1 VDLDLLD
8 GALYA
13 GDPEPAYAWLRS
25 EAPLYRDAHN
35 QLWAVSR
42 HADVIEVEKHP
53 ELYCSRHGFRPKLTG
68 ADLSMIGQDD
78 PEHLAQ
84 RKVLHQRFMPRQVA
98 RLEPQLRATVAELIE
113 AFAGRGR
120 CELVSALAVPLP
132 VITILELLGFSR
144 ERWPEMARWSEIT
157 NSAGG
162 GPRYMTPEVMPA
174 VQAFLAA
181 TAELVA
187 ERRAEPRDDLISR
200 MLADP
205 ARSDA
210 SIQME
215 ALLLLN
221 GGSDTTRHVIG
232 GATLALL
239 RRREQWDWLRA
250 NPRAL
255 PTAVE
260 EFIRWVTPILNMR
273 RTATRDL
280 ELHGAKLHEGDE
292 VLLMY
297 AAANRDERV
306 FREPQRFDVQRRP
319 NPHLAFG
326 FGTHFCLGASLARL
340 ELRVVFE
347 ELLARLPDLRLAPG
361 PEPEWIPNAFTRGLR
376 ALHVEFTPVRRGAA

>member
-1 VDLDLLD
+1 MELDLLD

-13 GDPEPAYAWLRS
+13 GDPEPAYAWLRR
-25 EAPLYRDAHN
+25 EAPVYRDRAN
-35 QLWAVSR
+35 ELWAVSR
-42 HADVIEVEKHP
+42 HADVIAVEKDP
-53 ELYCSRHGFRPKLTG
+53 GLFCSRRGFRPKLTG
-68 ADLSMIGQDD
+68 ADLSMIGRDD
-78 PEHLAQ
+78 PEHLEQ
-84 RKVLHQRFMPRQVA
+84 RKLVHQRFMPRQVA
-98 RLEPQLRATVAELIE
+98 KLEAQLRATVRELIDGFAQAGRAELV
-113 AFAGRGR
+113 R
-120 CELVSALAVPLP
+120 ALAVPLP
-132 VITILELLGFSR
+132 VIAIIELLGFPR
-144 ERWPEMARWSEIT
+144 ERWPEFAHWSEVT

-162 GPRYMTPEVMPA
+162 GPRYFTPEVMPA
-174 VQAFLAA
+174 LHAFTGAA
-181 TAELVA
+181 AELIEA
-187 ERRAEPRDDLISR
+187 RRTEPRDDLISR
-200 MLADP
+200 ILADP

-232 GATLALL
+232 GASLALL
-239 RRREQWDWLRA
+239 RHREQLDWLRA

-255 PTAVE
+255 PVAVE

-273 RTATRDL
+273 RTATRDV
-280 ELHGAKLHEGDE
+280 ELHGCKLREGDE

-297 AAANRDERV
+297 GAANRDERV

-361 PEPEWIPNAFTRGLR
+361 FTPEWVPNAFTRGLR
-376 ALHVEFTPVRRGAA
+376 ALEVEFTPQRGAPR